1 MADSYTGEIRLFAGN
16 YAPDQWAKCEG
27 QALNIQAYPAL
38 YSLIGV
44 TYGGDGVSTFKLPDL
59 RGRVPV
65 GMGTPTGSPNTYAR
79 GTTGGAETVTL
90 TSAQM
95 PAHTHSQMAS
105 TGTANT
111 LDPTNAILADPG
123 DKYDLYITYA
133 ANNPTLA
140 MSSAA
145 ITSTGGGQKHSNMMP
160 STALTYIISL
170 NGLYPQA

>member
-1 MADSYTGEIRLFAGN
+1 MADSYTGEIRLFAGK
-16 YAPDQWAKCEG
+16 YAPEYWAKCEG
-27 QALNIQAYPAL
+27 QTLSIQEYQAL

-44 TYGGDGVSTFKLPDL
+44 TYGGDGVTTFKLPDL
-59 RGRVPV
+59 RGRIPV
-65 GMGTPTGSPNTYAR
+65 GMGAPTGSPNTYAR

-90 TSAQM
+90 TAAQM

-105 TGTANT
+105 TGAANT

-133 ANNPTLA
+133 TTNPTLA
-140 MSSAA
+140 MNSAA
-145 ITSTGGGQKHSNMMP
+145 ITNTGGGGGHSNMMP